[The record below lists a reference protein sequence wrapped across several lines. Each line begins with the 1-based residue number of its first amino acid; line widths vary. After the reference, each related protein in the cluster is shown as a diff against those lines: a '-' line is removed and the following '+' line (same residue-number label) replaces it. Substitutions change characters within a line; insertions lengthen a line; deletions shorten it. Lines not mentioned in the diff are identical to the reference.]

1 MVIPMDIVATLAAL
15 LNPVSG
21 QAAATEK
28 GLEALPLADFLAMLR
43 TGGSR

>member
-1 MVIPMDIVATLAAL
+1 MDIVATLAAL